1 MSFTKVIIELEL
13 ARKESRTLKA
23 LVINASSEKDKVDLE
38 ETYNRSLGRLY
49 RALEDA
55 DIAKST
61 LEEDRNNL
69 LDELLEAK
77 GVELDEIEKE
87 LDTVLA
93 YIEDL
98 DNAMNEKSKALGDI
112 SVNSAIA
119 LIAAETGEGELTY
132 AVVSA
137 LVSAAIFDKVLYE
150 KATKEG
156 LLSIFERANFRGNT
170 LDTALKFRNIINRA

>member
-1 MSFTKVIIELEL
+1 MSFTKSIIVIEL
-13 ARKESRTLKA
+13 ARKESRALKA
-23 LVINASSEKDKVDLE
+23 LVINASSEKDKVELE
-38 ETYNRSLGRLY
+38 KAYNRSLGRFY

-55 DIAKST
+55 EIAKSE
-61 LEEDRNNL
+61 LEEVRGDL

-77 GVELDEIEKE
+77 GAELDEIEKE
-87 LDTVLA
+87 LDAVLA

-98 DNAMNEKSKALGDI
+98 DNAINEKSKALGDI

-119 LIAAETGEGELTY
+119 FIAAEIGGELTY
-132 AVVSA
+132 AVASA
-137 LVSAAIFDKVLYE
+137 LVSVATSEKVLYE

-170 LDTALKFRNIINRA
+170 LDTALKFRDIINRT